1 MQDELAQ
8 LLSESL
14 AARAATRAI
23 SSPAPDDLE
32 GLLSESLNIRNR
44 QAAAKKALAAA
55 KKGFVGF
62 SKEEAEACNAIVA
75 QWETEQNWTPVQD
88 LAVFHRTTCNCGA
101 EHTVFHRFMQRQNH
115 KRNGSARWVTVEE
128 IDVDLPRA
136 SAIQDFTCAMCVE
149 CSEDYEFSPDAALP
163 LEDYFATREL
173 ISGVPD
179 TSEDTSE
186 DTLLEGD
193 GDAEV

>member
-1 MQDELAQ
+1 MHDELAQ

-14 AARAATRAI
+14 AARASAKSTTT
-23 SSPAPDDLE
+23 PVPDDLE
-32 GLLSESLNIRNR
+32 GLLSESLVIRDR
-44 QAAAKKALAAA
+44 EAAAKKALAAA

-75 QWETEQNWTPVQD
+75 QWETEQNWNPVQD

-101 EHTVFHRFMQRQNH
+101 VHTVFSRFMQRQDH

-136 SAIQDFTCAMCVE
+136 SAVQDFTCVMCTE

-179 TSEDTSE
+179 TSEDES
-186 DTLLEGD
+186 LEGD
-193 GDAEV
+193 ENASV